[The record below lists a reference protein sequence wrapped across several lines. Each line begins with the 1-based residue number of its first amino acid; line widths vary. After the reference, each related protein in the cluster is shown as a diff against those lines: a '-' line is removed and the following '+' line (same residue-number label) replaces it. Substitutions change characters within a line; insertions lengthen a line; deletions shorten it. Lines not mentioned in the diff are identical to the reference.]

1 MKKCWLLGA
10 MLCGF
15 SSFALGSSC
24 DVVNE
29 KMLRILDSN
38 LSDSETGRAV
48 KEVLYQEEKN
58 ISAKLL
64 DEVQSRALEMAR
76 GDSAR
81 QQRLLAEPFM
91 GALVF
96 CRENPDLSFSDAFEK
111 AMAVLRRKDE
121 RQN

>member
-1 MKKCWLLGA
+1 MKKYWLLGA
-10 MLCGF
+10 MLYSI
-15 SSFALGSSC
+15 SSFALGSGC

-29 KMLRILDSN
+29 RMLRILNSN

-81 QQRLLAEPFM
+81 QQSLLAEPFM
-91 GALVF
+91 GSLVF
-96 CRENPDLSFSDAFEK
+96 CQENPELSFSDAFKK

-121 RQN
+121 GQN